1 MKHQIQLPKTIK
13 IGDSELDVPSG
24 IVADGDRSTRLDPKS
39 VDVALFFAEH
49 PDQLVTHDQLLEAVW
64 PNKVITESQLSKR
77 ITEIRRAL
85 GDNQKPYRYIETLPK
100 RGYRLVCQCEIVE
113 ASMANMQ
120 NIESATNLTAN
131 EIDQAS
137 PPPARQSAVIA
148 NSLMAG
154 NASDSALHTDE
165 NRARQQWRSSRSV
178 ARAAAARPFLST
190 AIAMLVIALGYL
202 VYTSHFAEE
211 TLPEELQVAAANGT
225 ITVKSVAVLPF
236 VDLSP
241 DQSEQWYSDGLTEE
255 IINSLARLPEL
266 RVSARTSSFRF
277 RGENLVIPDIA
288 VRLAVAN
295 IVEGSVRRDGD
306 RLRIS
311 VQLIRADDGFH
322 MWSESYDES
331 TEAIFD
337 VQKDVA
343 ESIASTLD
351 IFLDDER
358 RELMFQIGTRNVE
371 AYEAYLQGMGIHDGD
386 DRRDTNLWDANV
398 FFARTLEL
406 DPDFAAAALMHSDA
420 FIHVMMKGN
429 NTFGI
434 RGDNNP
440 LHSAEAAQDLL
451 MADLDR
457 AAANARNPS
466 LKLGIELQ
474 REFFSPNWQ
483 RIPGLISRLREQID
497 SYPWSQTDDG
507 WLVPILNF
515 FGEHEMSRVLAE
527 ARLSEDPLDTRGL
540 EFLIA
545 VERYSGNF
553 DVALELSRTADLI
566 NGGHERTVINRGM
579 AIYGGDREKAMHFAE
594 TDLELHR
601 EGGGGWYN
609 FWKAYLAAVRG
620 DYGEATRFAVQ
631 WEASRPFDGGMAP
644 GLLLLYN
651 ETGDESRSRAI
662 TEKIDAMPGGSA
674 ILART
679 MKKIGNSLPFN
690 LADAPN
696 FTAQLRQAGIDPH
709 SLKQLPR
716 LSTIDEKP

>member
-1 MKHQIQLPKTIK
+1 MKRQLPKTIK
-13 IGDSELDVPSG
+13 IGDCELDVPSG

-39 VDVALFFAEH
+39 VDVALYFAEH

-77 ITEIRRAL
+77 ITEIRQAL

-113 ASMANMQ
+113 
-120 NIESATNLTAN
+120 
-131 EIDQAS
+131 
-137 PPPARQSAVIA
+137 QSAVIA
-148 NSLMAG
+148 NSLTAG
-154 NASDSALHTDE
+154 NASDSALHNDE
-165 NRARQQWRSSRSV
+165 SRARQQWWSSRSV
-178 ARAAAARPFLST
+178 ARAAATRPILST
-190 AIAMLVIALGYL
+190 AIAMLVIALGYF
-202 VYTSHFAEE
+202 VYTSRATQE
-211 TLPEELQVAAANGT
+211 TVLDAVAVT
-225 ITVKSVAVLPF
+225 EKSVAVLPF

-241 DQSEQWYSDGLTEE
+241 DHSEQWYSDGLTEE

-288 VRLAVAN
+288 VQLGVAY

-337 VQKDVA
+337 VHQDVA

-371 AYEAYLQGMGIHDGD
+371 AYEAYLQGMGIWTRYHGGGGPWDL
-386 DRRDTNLWDANV
+386 NLWDANV

-420 FIHVMMKGN
+420 FIHVMMDGN
-429 NTFGI
+429 IVGAL

-497 SYPWSQTDDG
+497 SYPWRQTDDG
-507 WLVPILNF
+507 WLAPILNF

-540 EFLIA
+540 AFLIE
-545 VERYSGNF
+545 VEQFSGNF

-566 NGGHERTVINRGM
+566 TTRDQSSYSVGGHTRRLNLGM
-579 AIYGGDREKAMHFAE
+579 AINRGDREKAIHFVE
-594 TDLELHR
+594 TELELLR
-601 EGGGGWYN
+601 EGGSGLYQ
-609 FWKAYLAAVRG
+609 FFKAYLAAVRG
-620 DYGEATRFAVQ
+620 DYGEPTRFAVQ
-631 WEASRPFDGGMAP
+631 WEASGPFDGGMAP
-644 GLLLLYN
+644 GLLLIYN

-674 ILART
+674 IFASMTR
-679 MKKIGNSLPFN
+679 KANNSLSFN

-709 SLKQLPR
+709 SLKQVPR
-716 LSTIDEKP
+716 LSTIGETSQ